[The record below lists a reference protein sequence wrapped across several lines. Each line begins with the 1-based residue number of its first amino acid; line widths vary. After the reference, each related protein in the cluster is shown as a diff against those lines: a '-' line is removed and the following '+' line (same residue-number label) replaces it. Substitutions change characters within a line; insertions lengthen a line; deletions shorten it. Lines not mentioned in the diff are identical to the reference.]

1 MRIAN
6 YDGRAHLVVDGAG
19 IDVAGID
26 VEVASNGRWAGSP
39 MSVFEDWVAF
49 RQWAD
54 EFEPVAASP
63 LDPTLLRAPSPTPR
77 QVFAIGLNYAAH
89 AAEGGMEPPTTP
101 PTFTKYLSSLAGP
114 NADVV
119 LPTATVDWEAELV
132 VVVGATATRVTEH
145 DAWEYIAGLTIG
157 QDLSD
162 RVVQLQPPVPQF
174 SLGKSFPGFGPTGPY
189 VVTPDEFDNPDDLRL
204 GCTLNGEMM
213 QDTRTSDLIFSVPRL
228 IAHLSAIV
236 TLYPGDLI
244 FTGTP
249 SGVGMGRQ
257 PPRFLQPGDELIT
270 FVDGIGEI
278 RNRLV
283 APVDATVGAGVMS

>member
-1 MRIAN
+1 MKIAN

-19 IDVAGID
+19 IDV
-26 VEVASNGRWAGSP
+26 EVASNGRWTGSP
-39 MSVFEDWVAF
+39 MALFEDWEAF
-49 RQWAD
+49 RRWAD
-54 EFEPVAASP
+54 TVESDAASP
-63 LDPTLLRAPSPTPR
+63 LEPTLMRAPSPMPR

-89 AAEGGMEPPTTP
+89 AAEGGMEPPKTP

-114 NADVV
+114 YDDVV
-119 LPTATVDWEAELV
+119 LPAATVDWEAELV
-132 VVVGATATRVTEH
+132 VVLGATATCVAEN
-145 DAWEYIAGLTIG
+145 DAWGHIAGLTIG

-189 VVTPDEFDNPDDLRL
+189 VVTPDEFDDPDDVRL
-204 GCTLNGEMM
+204 GCTLNGELM
-213 QDTRTSDLIFSVPRL
+213 QETRTSDMIFSVPRL
-228 IAHLSAIV
+228 IAHLSAVV

-249 SGVGMGRQ
+249 AGVGMGRR
-257 PPRFLQPGDELIT
+257 PPRFLQPGDELTT
-270 FVDGIGEI
+270 FVDGIGEM

-283 APVDATVGAGVMS
+283 AAADATVAVGALP